1 MLRLRSLARPLLTA
15 ILIAVG
21 LLLMWRLGLFA
32 QIQLTLTN
40 AYYVAM
46 PTSNTIVIVALDDP
60 SFAEYGR
67 SPTQWSRTV
76 YAGLVERLG
85 NSEAR
90 VVAFDLI
97 FSENTP
103 FDKPFAD
110 AIKTAREGESRT
122 RFVLASAGVNLP
134 TNLDNELGYSRGV
147 RYDTVLYPNATLD
160 AVTDYHGFVNAFPDN
175 DSRLRRQPSLIQ
187 VDNTIGLSFSM
198 ATYLAYLRVP
208 SVAFSQV
215 VTQID
220 NVLSVTADRQ
230 IVVDENGFWRQNY
243 FGQPAT
249 AQRQLFPIVSLSDVI
264 GGNIDNAF
272 FKDKIVLVGIINS
285 TGVTDQYLVP
295 VSIQPMA
302 GVEIQANAIETLI
315 QNAPL
320 TEQSP
325 TSQAL
330 WIVVLAIA
338 STLIYSRVDWR
349 GKLLLGMIF
358 VFGYLIFAFAQ
369 FAFRREVFNLLYPSL
384 ALVVPIIITI
394 GYDITRE
401 ITLRIR
407 AETEAKYLE
416 ELNRKTEAEKR
427 LLEELNAKTEAEK
440 LILEDLNKL
449 KTHMIRMASHDLK
462 NPLGR
467 VFGYAE
473 LALMD
478 LGLDDETRQFI
489 EHVKTAGEEM
499 NSLISEIL
507 NLEQLRSGTLQREK
521 LAFNQL
527 VREVITRH
535 DPDMY
540 RKSQTFSG
548 EISDNN
554 LFIAGDTRQLSQA
567 VSNLVGNAIKY
578 TPDGGH
584 IIVRVYAQDGNAHLE
599 VSDTGYGMPPEALPK
614 LFTEFYRV
622 KSEATAG
629 IAGTGLGLSLVKNV
643 VTAHGGNIRVESE
656 LGKGSTFFVD
666 VPLTTDDIKV

>member
-1 MLRLRSLARPLLTA
+1 MLRWRSVARPLLTA

-21 LLLMWRLGLFA
+21 LLFMWRLGLFA
-32 QIQLTLTN
+32 QTQLSLTN

-46 PTSNTIVIVALDDP
+46 PTSNNIVIVALDDP

-85 NSEAR
+85 KSEAR

-97 FSENTP
+97 FSETTP
-103 FDKPFAD
+103 FDGAFAT
-110 AIKTAREGESRT
+110 AIKTAREGEART

-134 TNLDNELGYSRGV
+134 TALDNDLGYSRGV

-160 AVTDYHGFVNAFPDN
+160 AVADYHGFVNAFPDN

-187 VDNTIGLSFSM
+187 VGDSIELSFSM
-198 ATYLAYLRVP
+198 ATYLAYLRIP
-208 SVAFSQV
+208 SMAFTQV
-215 VTQID
+215 VTQNNDI
-220 NVLSVTADRQ
+220 LSLTADRPVP
-230 IVVDENGFWRQNY
+230 IDENGFWRQNY
-243 FGQPAT
+243 FGQPST
-249 AQRQLFPIVSLSDVI
+249 AQQPTYPIVSLSDVI

-295 VSIQPMA
+295 VTSQPMA

-320 TEQSP
+320 SEQSQA
-325 TSQAL
+325 SQAL
-330 WIVVLAIA
+330 LIVVLAIT

-349 GKLLLGMIF
+349 GKLLLGVVF
-358 VFGYLIFAFAQ
+358 VLGYLAFAFAQ
-369 FAFRREVFNLLYPSL
+369 FAFRREIFNLLYPNL

-394 GYDITRE
+394 GYDISRE

-407 AETEAKYLE
+407 AETEAKFLE
-416 ELNRKTEAEKR
+416 ELNRKTEAEKH
-427 LLEELNAKTEAEK
+427 LLEELQAKTEAEK
-440 LILEDLNKL
+440 LTLEDLNKL

-478 LGLDDETRQFI
+478 IELDDETRQFI
-489 EHVKTAGEEM
+489 EHIKTAGDEM
-499 NSLISEIL
+499 NTLISEIL
-507 NLEQLRSGTLQREK
+507 NLEQLRSGNLQREK

-540 RKSQTFSG
+540 RKSQTFSDQ
-548 EISDNN
+548 ISGDN
-554 LFIAGDTRQLSQA
+554 LFITGDTRQLSQA
-567 VSNLVGNAIKY
+567 ISNLVGNAIKY
-578 TPDGGH
+578 TPNDGH
-584 IIVRVYAQDGNAHLE
+584 IVVRVYAQDGNAHLE

-622 KSEATAG
+622 KTEATAG

-666 VPLTTDDIKV
+666 IPLIKDTIKV